1 MVKKTKKHLKF
12 SKRNKKVFVF
22 SGVLIALF
30 ILYIIIGGW
39 ITSMVVKD
47 VMLNTDSKLTT
58 LINGKAQNT
67 DPFGGNYDGN
77 PKHALGY
84 DYQDISVN
92 TSVGDMPGWY
102 IPAEGDNST
111 WAIYVHGIAGR
122 RENGYPWLSVLH
134 PNGYPTIL
142 ASYRNDKGAPAD
154 PSHMF
159 GYGLTEWSDIQAF
172 ADYALSNGAQNIVL
186 VGDSMGGAIIGE
198 FLKNSKDA
206 DKVKALVL
214 DAPALDMPSVVR
226 QQLASKKLP
235 FPGAVADLGL
245 QISDARYPIKVGQS
259 HVKPNIE
266 QFNGPVFMA
275 HGLDDTVVPH
285 EISDEVVI
293 NRTAPTTY
301 LRVANAGHV
310 QSWKKDTDQYRQWLT
325 AFIGTIK

>member
-1 MVKKTKKHLKF
+1 MSKKIKTPKKLKRKIVIGA
-12 SKRNKKVFVF
+12 SVATALVLLYVVIGSFVT
-22 SGVLIALF
+22 S
-30 ILYIIIGGW
+30 II
-39 ITSMVVKD
+39 VKD
-47 VMLNTDSKLTT
+47 VMLNTTSKLTT
-58 LINGKAQNT
+58 LINGQVQTK
-67 DPFGGNYDGN
+67 DPFGGNYNGN
-77 PKHALGY
+77 PRQALDY
-84 DYQDISVN
+84 EYQDISVK
-92 TSVGDMPGWY
+92 TPVGDMPGWY
-102 IPAEGDNST
+102 IPADKNNST

-142 ASYRNDKGAPAD
+142 MNYRNDQGVPAD

-159 GYGLTEWSDIQAF
+159 GYGLTEWNDVQAF
-172 ADYALSNGAQNIVL
+172 TDYALNNGAKNIIL

-206 DKVKALVL
+206 DKVSALVL

-226 QQLASKKLP
+226 QQLASKNLP
-235 FPGAVADLGL
+235 FPGVVTDLGL
-245 QISDARYPIKVGQS
+245 DISDMRYPIKVGES

-266 QFNGPVFMA
+266 QFNGPVFLA

-285 EISDEVVI
+285 EISDDVVV

-301 LRVANAGHV
+301 LRVPGAGHV

-325 AFIGTIK
+325 AFVKTL